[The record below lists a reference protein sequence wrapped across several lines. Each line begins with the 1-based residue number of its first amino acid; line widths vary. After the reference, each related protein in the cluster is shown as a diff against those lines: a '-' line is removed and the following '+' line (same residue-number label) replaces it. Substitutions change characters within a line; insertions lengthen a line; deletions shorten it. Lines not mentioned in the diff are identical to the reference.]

1 MLATIYAKTLRER
14 TTSMLIG
21 SVSVALMTLLAIW
34 VYSDLDDVIVEFATS
49 LPEAFVS
56 ALRILPED
64 GGTGIV
70 LGEMMNLIAPMVLGG
85 LAISIGTSAIAGEER
100 DGTIGV
106 LLANPKSRSAVLISK
121 TRAMLTVVT
130 VGSILIWLG
139 TSAAVSLTGSQ
150 IDLAVGAMMVHVFAI
165 SMFFGLLALL
175 LGSWTGNT
183 MLASGLPV
191 GLMILSFLAAGL
203 LPLVEGF
210 ENGAKIFPWY
220 YFNSSQPLQN
230 GVDTGHLALLLEWG
244 VAFFGLSVLGVN
256 RRDLRAGAQ
265 EGQFLERILDGRPR
279 LAAYAAKISGKVQVA
294 NIVAKTATEHQA
306 VAVIASAA
314 IFYTAIIVGPFY
326 NSLSGAIGGLIG
338 AMPEGL
344 LALVGSVDMSTPA
357 GWYYGE
363 LFSLIVPAAI
373 ITVVVSMGVEALA
386 GEEHAR
392 TMDTLLVN
400 PIKRSK
406 IVVDKALAMVGITL
420 LIALATFL
428 GTAAGALIGGLDLS
442 MSNIAA
448 ASTQAFGL
456 GVFFGAVAIFGG
468 AASGHTKIAAYGAT
482 GVALLGY
489 VTNSFFSVS
498 ERLAEWARVSPFY
511 YYTENQPLANG
522 MSWGNLGILFLAGI
536 VLVGMAVFLFERR
549 DMRN

>member
-1 MLATIYAKTLRER
+1 
-14 TTSMLIG
+14 
-21 SVSVALMTLLAIW
+21 
-34 VYSDLDDVIVEFATS
+34 
-49 LPEAFVS
+49 
-56 ALRILPED
+56 
-64 GGTGIV
+64 
-70 LGEMMNLIAPMVLGG
+70 
-85 LAISIGTSAIAGEER
+85 
-100 DGTIGV
+100 
-106 LLANPKSRSAVLISK
+106 
-121 TRAMLTVVT
+121 
-130 VGSILIWLG
+130 
-139 TSAAVSLTGSQ
+139 
-150 IDLAVGAMMVHVFAI
+150 
-165 SMFFGLLALL
+165 
-175 LGSWTGNT
+175 
-183 MLASGLPV
+183 
-191 GLMILSFLAAGL
+191 
-203 LPLVEGF
+203 
-210 ENGAKIFPWY
+210 
-220 YFNSSQPLQN
+220 
-230 GVDTGHLALLLEWG
+230 
-244 VAFFGLSVLGVN
+244 
-256 RRDLRAGAQ
+256 
-265 EGQFLERILDGRPR
+265 
-279 LAAYAAKISGKVQVA
+279 
-294 NIVAKTATEHQA
+294 
-306 VAVIASAA
+306 
-314 IFYTAIIVGPFY
+314 
-326 NSLSGAIGGLIG
+326 
-338 AMPEGL
+338 
-344 LALVGSVDMSTPA
+344 MSTPA

-373 ITVVVSMGVEALA
+373 ITVVVSMGAKALA